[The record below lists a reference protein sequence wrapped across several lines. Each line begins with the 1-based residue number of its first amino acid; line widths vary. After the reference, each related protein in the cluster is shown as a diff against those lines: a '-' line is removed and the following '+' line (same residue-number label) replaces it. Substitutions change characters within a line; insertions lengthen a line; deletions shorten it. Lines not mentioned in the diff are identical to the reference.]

1 MNARRDSVSHA
12 AAPGV
17 SLPRIRLV
25 EEPTPVQ
32 ALPRL
37 GRALR
42 CLELW
47 AKRDDLS
54 ARLYGGNKPRKL
66 EFLLGQ
72 GRTRGYSRLLT
83 FGGLGTNH
91 GLATTVHGAA
101 CGLPTT
107 LVLVPQP
114 VTPRVVL
121 TLRLAHA
128 FGAQLVV
135 ARGAAD
141 AARRALA
148 LLLRGHARGERPLL
162 VPPGGSSPR
171 GTVGYVEAGLELAAQ
186 VRGGEL
192 PEPALVFVAVGS
204 GGTAAGLALGLR
216 LGGLASR
223 VVGVLVTDIL
233 PPSRGRLL
241 RLARAAGRLM
251 DLPPAAL
258 RLPEDAL
265 RLVTTAVGP
274 GYGVP
279 TAEASEAV
287 ELAARLEGLALE
299 TTYTGKCLSALA
311 REAAHIRGPVL
322 FWNTVSS
329 IEPLPPG
336 GRLPPLDALPAPV
349 RRALGTT

>member
-1 MNARRDSVSHA
+1 MH
-12 AAPGV
+12 P
-17 SLPRIRLV
+17 
-25 EEPTPVQ
+25 
-32 ALPRL
+32 LPRL
-37 GRALR
+37 GRTLR
-42 CLELW
+42 CPALW

-66 EFLLGQ
+66 EFLLGHA
-72 GRTRGYSRLLT
+72 RIRSASRLLT

-91 GLATTVHGAA
+91 GLATAVHGAA
-101 CGLPTT
+101 LGISTT

-128 FGAQLVV
+128 FGAQLVL
-135 ARGAAD
+135 ARGTAD

-148 LLLRGHARGERPLL
+148 VLLRAHARGERPLL
-162 VPPGGSSPR
+162 VPPGGSSAR

-186 VRGGEL
+186 VRSGAL
-192 PEPALVFVAVGS
+192 PEPAAVFVAVGS

-241 RLARAAGRLM
+241 RLANRAGRLM
-251 DLPPAAL
+251 GLLPPAL
-258 RLPEDAL
+258 RLPDDGL
-265 RLVTTAVGP
+265 RLVGGFVGP
-274 GYGVP
+274 GYGAP
-279 TAEASEAV
+279 TGEATEAV
-287 ELAARLEGLALE
+287 ELAARLEGLPLE
-299 TTYTGKCLSALA
+299 TTYTGKCLAALA
-311 REAAHIRGPVL
+311 REATHVRGPVL

-336 GRLPPLDALPAPV
+336 GRLPPMGALPAPV
-349 RRALGTT
+349 RRALGGT